1 MGTEASMQHVVV
13 MRHGDRWDDAEPL
26 WTAGAERPWD
36 PPLTE
41 GGRDRAYCVGRRLRR
56 ELGFPIHRAFVSPFL
71 RCAET
76 AAEVVTALC
85 AVDHDD
91 DLRRLAGETLSV
103 DPARVKVSIEYGLCE
118 IFSTKGI
125 RVDRIPKDGEWS
137 FNISELEAMMPA
149 GTVDRTVEC
158 VDEKVDLK
166 FLSFTISISTYQ
178 QRLQAVLQL
187 PKWGEPTRE
196 ARARYVRVLRSLADK
211 YPNENLLLVTHGRFL
226 SVPRTFCKSCKGVRA
241 VISAFLPDVRVYVVE
256 HCAYSHQQRRISF
269 NSDNKF
275 TAGNFEVVPD
285 DLETGIRFRLTSELK
300 SVE

>member
-1 MGTEASMQHVVV
+1 MGTEAAMQHVVV
-13 MRHGDRWDDAEPL
+13 MRHGDRRDNAEPL
-26 WTAGAERPWD
+26 WTAAAERPWD

-41 GGRDRAYCVGRRLRR
+41 GGRDRAYCAGRRFRR

-91 DLRRLAGETLSV
+91 DLRRLAGETVSV

-118 IFSTKGI
+118 IFSTEAI

-158 VDEKVDLK
+158 VDEK
-166 FLSFTISISTYQ
+166 
-178 QRLQAVLQL
+178 L

-196 ARARYVRVLRSLADK
+196 ARARYVRVLQSLADK
-211 YPNENLLLVTHGRFL
+211 YPNENLLLVTHGE
-226 SVPRTFCKSCKGVRA
+226 GVGA
-241 VISAFLPDVRVYVVE
+241 VISAFLPDLMVYDVE
-256 HCAYSHQQRRISF
+256 YCAFSHQQRRISF

-285 DLETGIRFRLTSELK
+285 DLETGIRFCLTSEFK

>member
-158 VDEKVDLK
+158 VDEK
-166 FLSFTISISTYQ
+166 TNQ
-178 QRLQAVLQL
+178 
-187 PKWGEPTRE
+187 
-196 ARARYVRVLRSLADK
+196 
-211 YPNENLLLVTHGRFL
+211 
-226 SVPRTFCKSCKGVRA
+226 TFAYAGKGVRA
-241 VISAFLPDVRVYVVE
+241 VISAFLPDVMVYVVE
-256 HCAYSHQQRRISF
+256 YCAYSHQQRRISF